1 MLDEFLTPE
10 ETAVVARAK
19 AFAEEHVAPHAARW
33 EWERHYPLETIRAAC
48 AVGLNTI
55 ELAKQH
61 GGQGLSFS
69 CKLRAFEEIAR
80 SDFAFAFALINHHNA
95 CARFARD
102 GQPAHVARLLPRMI
116 AGEVIGCAGLS
127 EPNVGSDFGGLEMTA
142 VRGPGG
148 WTLNGA
154 KAWITNAA
162 VAGLSIAYAQTDKA
176 QGYRGIAC
184 FAIEAERPG
193 FHRDKPFELHGG
205 HAIGV
210 GGFHLVDYFAPDEA
224 LLKPPGEGFKAA
236 LAGIN
241 GARTYVAAM
250 CCGML
255 QASLETAVRY
265 TQQRKSFGQPVIDHQ
280 GVRWKLA
287 DAATDLEAA
296 RLLTYR
302 AARLIDG
309 GGDAVMPAAYAKK
322 FATDMALRRIADCI
336 QAMGANGL
344 RAEYPLARH
353 LAGAKIAAYTDGS
366 IEMMNERIGAGLASV
381 FGVKAAKA

>member
-1 MLDEFLTPE
+1 MYLMPMLDEVLTPE
-10 ETAVVARAK
+10 ERAVVARARQ
-19 AFAEEHVAPHAARW
+19 FAEEQVAPNAARW
-33 EWERHYPLETIRAAC
+33 EWERRYPLETIKAAC
-48 AVGLNTI
+48 AIRLNTI
-55 ELAKQH
+55 ELARKH

-69 CKLRAFEEIAR
+69 CKLRAFEEIAKA
-80 SDFAFAFALINHHNA
+80 DFAFAFALINHHNA

-116 AGEVIGCAGLS
+116 AGELIGCAGLS
-127 EPNVGSDFGGLEMTA
+127 EPGVGSDFGGLEMTA
-142 VRGPGG
+142 ERVEGG
-148 WTLNGA
+148 WKVNGA

-162 VAGLSIAYAQTDKA
+162 VAGLSVAYAQTDRS
-176 QGYRGIAC
+176 QGYRGIIC
-184 FAIEAERPG
+184 LAIEAERPG
-193 FHRDKPFELHGG
+193 FHREKPFELHGG

-210 GGFHLVDYFAPDEA
+210 GGFRLIDYIAPDEA
-224 LLKPPGEGFKAA
+224 VLHPPGKAFKAA

-241 GARTYVAAM
+241 GARAYVAAM

-265 TQQRKSFGQPVIDHQ
+265 TQQRKTFGQPVIAHQ
-280 GVRWKLA
+280 GVRWKLV

-302 AARLIDG
+302 AARLIDEG
-309 GGDAVMPAAYAKK
+309 EDAVMPAAYAKK
-322 FATDMALRRIADCI
+322 FATDMAMQRIADCI

-344 RAEYPLARH
+344 RAEYPLTRH

-366 IEMMNERIGAGLASV
+366 IEMMNERIGAALPQV
-381 FGVKAAKA
+381 FG